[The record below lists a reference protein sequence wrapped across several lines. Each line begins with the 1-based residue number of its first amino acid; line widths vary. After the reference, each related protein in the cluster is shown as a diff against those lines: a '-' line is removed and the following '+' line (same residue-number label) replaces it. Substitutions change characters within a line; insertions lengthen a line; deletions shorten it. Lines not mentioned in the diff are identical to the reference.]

1 MRLPRKDTRSF
12 ALLRAIFEGAQTADE
27 ISAAIGREQG
37 MRNRIN
43 ENVKNA
49 LEQGYIVQNGNKFA
63 LTDDIESYVAEVMET
78 VPDAPKENL
87 VPSRSHSFYTPELRN
102 YHKKLFEGK
111 RGY

>member
-12 ALLRAIFEGAQTADE
+12 AFLRAIFEGAQTADE

-49 LEQGYIVQNGNKFA
+49 LDQGYIVQKGNKFV
-63 LTDDIESYVAEVMET
+63 LTEDVEAYVAEVMET
-78 VPDAPKENL
+78 MPDSPKENL

>member
-12 ALLRAIFEGAQTADE
+12 AFLRAIFEGAQTADE

-49 LEQGYIVQNGNKFA
+49 LDQGYIVQKGDKFA
-63 LTDDIESYVAEVMET
+63 LTEDVESYVAEVMET

-87 VPSRSHSFYTPELRN
+87 VQARTHSFYTPELRN